1 MTHLQRAGLHVGA
14 PHVERD
20 PDVEL
25 VRHGLALHQ
34 AELADVV
41 AVVGGVHE
49 VGVVQL
55 ARLHQHV
62 VELGPGRQ
70 VSVREGQGT
79 QHPPLPTPPRPAGLR
94 SQAPTLHMYQN
105 H

>member
-1 MTHLQRAGLHVGA
+1 MRHLQRAGLHVGA

-41 AVVGGVHE
+41 AVVGGVHD

-62 VELGPGRQ
+62 VELKGGEAVRARGRAEGTERPGARPFLA
-70 VSVREGQGT
+70 SGVRGT
-79 QHPPLPTPPRPAGLR
+79 SLRGLTR
-94 SQAPTLHMYQN
+94 L
-105 H
+105 